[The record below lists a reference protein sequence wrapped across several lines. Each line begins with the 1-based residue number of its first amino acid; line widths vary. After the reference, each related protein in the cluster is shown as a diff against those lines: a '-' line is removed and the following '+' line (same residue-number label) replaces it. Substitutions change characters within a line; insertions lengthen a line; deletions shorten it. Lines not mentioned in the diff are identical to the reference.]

1 MGDGGGGSYRWE
13 GWMGM
18 RDERVKTGGGTTH
31 LWNLWGSSTVA
42 RKGGAGLGI
51 LDRAE
56 TPQHRNL
63 YRQPCD
69 LIPRLLI
76 CPPTPAIAGTVPR
89 TYHLT
94 YRICLHV
101 IFFRSSMLL
110 IVSHFSASPVK
121 SSRMSF
127 HCPTRFGGVTTSV
140 ARE

>member
-1 MGDGGGGSYRWE
+1 MGGVDG
-13 GWMGM
+13 
-18 RDERVKTGGGTTH
+18 DERRASENRGRDNTSLEPVGEQHGG
-31 LWNLWGSSTVA
+31 
-42 RKGGAGLGI
+42 KGGAGLGI

-110 IVSHFSASPVK
+110 IVSHFSTFPVK
-121 SSRMSF
+121 PFRMSF